1 MYLSK
6 NTWWNKKY
14 VQPNSSD
21 NCIYLNNV
29 EILNLFDPELQLKDL
44 ESPIKNKLKEL
55 LSKLKTFKG
64 QTVLVFEMIIKY
76 FHMCSKL
83 IAIDSDINK
92 AFIFMHQNIWQ
103 KWKSMLMKF
112 GLSWMKL
119 WNIV

>member
-1 MYLSK
+1 ML
-6 NTWWNKKY
+6 
-14 VQPNSSD
+14 PNSSD

-76 FHMCSKL
+76 FYMCSKL

-92 AFIFMHQNIWQ
+92 AFIFMHQNI
-103 KWKSMLMKF
+103 
-112 GLSWMKL
+112 
-119 WNIV
+119 